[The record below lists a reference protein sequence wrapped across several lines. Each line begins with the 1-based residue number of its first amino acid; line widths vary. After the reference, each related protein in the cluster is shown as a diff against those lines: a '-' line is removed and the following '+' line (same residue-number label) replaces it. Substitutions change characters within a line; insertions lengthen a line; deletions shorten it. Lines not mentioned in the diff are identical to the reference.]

1 MDKYGRDNLVVILG
15 APDSDSAEL
24 FTETVVNGDPTWAGP
39 LAGEAMHLR
48 VFHIMEPKIKEQIDS
63 KIFEDHLG
71 VMEMA
76 LKVDEI
82 TQGMNRVRNGNL

>member
-1 MDKYGRDNLVVILG
+1 
-15 APDSDSAEL
+15 
-24 FTETVVNGDPTWAGP
+24 

-48 VFHIMEPKIKEQIDS
+48 VFHIIEPKIKEQIDS